1 MNVNL
6 RFRTHC
12 LTLMVNL
19 ENKNEIVFT
28 SFSAFT
34 SRTLPPLLITRRILF
49 DNKTSRGTAMNNE
62 LSAPLREQAL
72 EALEES
78 TKMLEVACNLL
89 EQGNRKEAKRLQ
101 KAARTKRNVS
111 VLLMVKANALE
122 NASRSNSESRY
133 YDGKSS
139 MGH

>member
-1 MNVNL
+1 MS
-6 RFRTHC
+6 
-12 LTLMVNL
+12 
-19 ENKNEIVFT
+19 K
-28 SFSAFT
+28 
-34 SRTLPPLLITRRILF
+34 
-49 DNKTSRGTAMNNE
+49 E

-101 KAARTKRNVS
+101 TEARTKRNVS

-122 NASRSNSESRY
+122 NASRAKSGSHY

-139 MGH
+139 LGH